1 MIIKLYFSFEM
12 LAQISQ
18 PGTWLIHEVPADRF
32 QDLMSI
38 ADSCALQLWKIFK
51 NIFEYYHYNS
61 WYIHLHIKGKKG
73 ASSLVSFM
81 WCLKLNQ
88 ITVSR
93 SHNFFVIAVTNQ
105 WPGIHYIKNIHFY
118 WYKTTKNKQ
127 NKKNMWSLFQ
137 LGTGFVYYLWHII
150 QFIILKVNVQCMTYI
165 VVIRLK
171 LFNKR
176 VLRVW
181 KQIVQTI

>member
-1 MIIKLYFSFEM
+1 MIIKLYFSFKM

-38 ADSCALQLWKIFK
+38 TDSCVLQHWKIFK

-81 WCLKLNQ
+81 WCLKL
-88 ITVSR
+88 
-93 SHNFFVIAVTNQ
+93 
-105 WPGIHYIKNIHFY
+105 
-118 WYKTTKNKQ
+118 KTKQ
-127 NKKNMWSLFQ
+127 KKHVKSIPIRHRVCLLF
-137 LGTGFVYYLWHII
+137 
-150 QFIILKVNVQCMTYI
+150 MTYHTVYNTESKCTMYDI
-165 VVIRLK
+165 YCSD
-171 LFNKR
+171 
-176 VLRVW
+176 
-181 KQIVQTI
+181 